1 MSNRKTESLVE
12 EALLQMKSIEE
23 AISENAKGILAST
36 MKEEIG
42 ELVRESILG
51 SKRSL
56 REQAQG
62 GEEPQEPEQEGEEE
76 VSAEEEVVTQQP
88 EVGADNGEGAMPPS
102 GEELPPL
109 DMSNA
114 SMPELMKVFKAMGD
128 EDGFIIKKD
137 GDYVHL
143 KDGKANTEYL
153 ISLAAEEPEQ
163 PMEQPIE
170 QMAENT
176 TYELVFEDDSMM
188 GGMSELDYSEG
199 MGHMDEDMY
208 EMDYKEGMGHMD
220 EMYEDMDEDMHEM
233 DYKEGMGHM
242 DEDMY
247 EMDYKEGMG
256 HMDEMDYSEGMG
268 HMDEMYEDMDED
280 MHEMDDQVYEIDQ
293 ESLENVV
300 EAFKA
305 KGKIGKLKTKIYP
318 SKLKHGVTETGE
330 DEISDGW
337 MSEEEDDDAETAE
350 AARTYGNG
358 SKKGRGLRKAIT
370 PNRNLTYESHEFETL
385 KEKNEEYR
393 KALDFFR
400 NKLNEVAIFNSN
412 LAYATRLFTEH
423 STTKQEKINI
433 LRRFD
438 NVDSLKES
446 KTLYKSIKEEL
457 GDTPNSVVTESITQ
471 KVIKTPSN
479 GSSSNLIESKAYENP
494 QFMRMKDL
502 MSKIK

>member
-56 REQAQG
+56 REQSQG

-88 EVGADNGEGAMPPS
+88 KVGADNGKGAMPPS

-199 MGHMDEDMY
+199 MEY
-208 EMDYKEGMGHMD
+208 
-220 EMYEDMDEDMHEM
+220 
-233 DYKEGMGHM
+233 
-242 DEDMY
+242 
-247 EMDYKEGMG
+247 
-256 HMDEMDYSEGMG
+256 MDEMDYSEGMG
-268 HMDEMYEDMDED
+268 HMDEMYEDM
-280 MHEMDDQVYEIDQ
+280 Y
-293 ESLENVV
+293 
-300 EAFKA
+300 
-305 KGKIGKLKTKIYP
+305 
-318 SKLKHGVTETGE
+318 
-330 DEISDGW
+330 
-337 MSEEEDDDAETAE
+337 
-350 AARTYGNG
+350 
-358 SKKGRGLRKAIT
+358 
-370 PNRNLTYESHEFETL
+370 
-385 KEKNEEYR
+385 
-393 KALDFFR
+393 
-400 NKLNEVAIFNSN
+400 
-412 LAYATRLFTEH
+412 
-423 STTKQEKINI
+423 
-433 LRRFD
+433 
-438 NVDSLKES
+438 
-446 KTLYKSIKEEL
+446 
-457 GDTPNSVVTESITQ
+457 
-471 KVIKTPSN
+471 
-479 GSSSNLIESKAYENP
+479 
-494 QFMRMKDL
+494 
-502 MSKIK
+502 

>member
-208 EMDYKEGMGHMD
+208 EMDYNEGMHHMDEDMYEGMGHMDEMDYNEGMGHMD
-220 EMYEDMDEDMHEM
+220 EMYEDMDEGMH
-233 DYKEGMGHM
+233 HM

-247 EMDYKEGMG
+247 
-256 HMDEMDYSEGMG
+256 
-268 HMDEMYEDMDED
+268 
-280 MHEMDDQVYEIDQ
+280 EMDDQVYEIDQ

-337 MSEEEDDDAETAE
+337 MEEEEDDDVETAE

>member
-56 REQAQG
+56 SEQAQG

-188 GGMSELDYSEG
+188 GGMSELDYNEG

-208 EMDYKEGMGHMD
+208 EMDYNEGMGHMDEDMYEGMGHMDEMYEGMGHMD
-220 EMYEDMDEDMHEM
+220 EMYEDMDEM
-233 DYKEGMGHM
+233 DYNEGMGHM
-242 DEDMY
+242 DENMY
-247 EMDYKEGMG
+247 
-256 HMDEMDYSEGMG
+256 
-268 HMDEMYEDMDED
+268 
-280 MHEMDDQVYEIDQ
+280 EMDDQVYEIDQ

-337 MSEEEDDDAETAE
+337 MEEEEDDDVETAE

-370 PNRNLTYESHEFETL
+370 PNRNLTFESHEFETL

-446 KTLYKSIKEEL
+446 KTLYKTIKEEL

>member
-56 REQAQG
+56 SEQAQG

-188 GGMSELDYSEG
+188 GGMSELDYNEG

-208 EMDYKEGMGHMD
+208 EMDYNEGMGHMDEDMYEGMGHMDEDMYEGMGHMD
-220 EMYEDMDEDMHEM
+220 EMYEDMDEM
-233 DYKEGMGHM
+233 DYNEGMGHM
-242 DEDMY
+242 DENMY
-247 EMDYKEGMG
+247 
-256 HMDEMDYSEGMG
+256 
-268 HMDEMYEDMDED
+268 
-280 MHEMDDQVYEIDQ
+280 EMDDQVYEIDQ

-337 MSEEEDDDAETAE
+337 MEEEEDDDVETAE

-370 PNRNLTYESHEFETL
+370 PNRNLTFESHEFETL

-446 KTLYKSIKEEL
+446 KTLYKTIKEEL

>member
-56 REQAQG
+56 SEQAQG

-188 GGMSELDYSEG
+188 GGMSELDYNEG

-208 EMDYKEGMGHMD
+208 EMDYNEGMGHMDEDMYEGMGHMD
-220 EMYEDMDEDMHEM
+220 EMYEDMDEM
-233 DYKEGMGHM
+233 DYN
-242 DEDMY
+242 
-247 EMDYKEGMG
+247 
-256 HMDEMDYSEGMG
+256 EGMG
-268 HMDEMYEDMDED
+268 HMDEMYEDMDYNEGMGHMDED
-280 MHEMDDQVYEIDQ
+280 MYEMDDQVYEIDQ

-337 MSEEEDDDAETAE
+337 MEEEEDDEVETAE

-370 PNRNLTYESHEFETL
+370 PNRNLTFESHEFETL

-457 GDTPNSVVTESITQ
+457 GDTPNSIVTESITQ

-502 MSKIK
+502 MNKIK

>member
-88 EVGADNGEGAMPPS
+88 EVGADNGKGAMPPS

-188 GGMSELDYSEG
+188 GGMSELDYN
-199 MGHMDEDMY
+199 
-208 EMDYKEGMGHMD
+208 EGMGHMD
-220 EMYEDMDEDMHEM
+220 EMYEDMD
-233 DYKEGMGHM
+233 YN
-242 DEDMY
+242 
-247 EMDYKEGMG
+247 
-256 HMDEMDYSEGMG
+256 EGMG
-268 HMDEMYEDMDED
+268 HMDEMYEDMDYNEGMGHMDEMYED
-280 MHEMDDQVYEIDQ
+280 MYEMDYNEGMGHMDEDMYEMDDQVYEIDQ

-337 MSEEEDDDAETAE
+337 MDEEEDDDVETAE

-370 PNRNLTYESHEFETL
+370 PNRNLTFESHEFETL

-457 GDTPNSVVTESITQ
+457 GDTPNSIVTESITQ

-502 MSKIK
+502 MNKIK

>member
-1 MSNRKTESLVE
+1 
-12 EALLQMKSIEE
+12 
-23 AISENAKGILAST
+23 
-36 MKEEIG
+36 
-42 ELVRESILG
+42 
-51 SKRSL
+51 
-56 REQAQG
+56 
-62 GEEPQEPEQEGEEE
+62 
-76 VSAEEEVVTQQP
+76 
-88 EVGADNGEGAMPPS
+88 
-102 GEELPPL
+102 
-109 DMSNA
+109 
-114 SMPELMKVFKAMGD
+114 
-128 EDGFIIKKD
+128 
-137 GDYVHL
+137 
-143 KDGKANTEYL
+143 
-153 ISLAAEEPEQ
+153 
-163 PMEQPIE
+163 
-170 QMAENT
+170 
-176 TYELVFEDDSMM
+176 
-188 GGMSELDYSEG
+188 
-199 MGHMDEDMY
+199 
-208 EMDYKEGMGHMD
+208 MD
-220 EMYEDMDEDMHEM
+220 EMYEDM
-233 DYKEGMGHM
+233 Y
-242 DEDMY
+242 
-247 EMDYKEGMG
+247 
-256 HMDEMDYSEGMG
+256 
-268 HMDEMYEDMDED
+268 
-280 MHEMDDQVYEIDQ
+280 EMDDQVYEIDQ

-318 SKLKHGVTETGE
+318 SKLKHGVTETDE

-337 MSEEEDDDAETAE
+337 MDEEEDDDVETAE

-370 PNRNLTYESHEFETL
+370 PNRNLTFESHEFETL

-446 KTLYKSIKEEL
+446 KTLYKTIKEEL

-502 MSKIK
+502 MNKIK

>member
-56 REQAQG
+56 SEQAQG
-62 GEEPQEPEQEGEEE
+62 GEEPQEPEQEDEEE

-188 GGMSELDYSEG
+188 GGMSELDYNEG

-208 EMDYKEGMGHMD
+208 EGMGHMD
-220 EMYEDMDEDMHEM
+220 EMYEDMDEM
-233 DYKEGMGHM
+233 DYNEGMGHM
-242 DEDMY
+242 DENMY
-247 EMDYKEGMG
+247 
-256 HMDEMDYSEGMG
+256 
-268 HMDEMYEDMDED
+268 
-280 MHEMDDQVYEIDQ
+280 EMDDQVYEIDQ

-337 MSEEEDDDAETAE
+337 MDEEEDDDVETAE

-370 PNRNLTYESHEFETL
+370 PNRNLTFESHEFETL

-446 KTLYKSIKEEL
+446 KTLYKTIKEEL

>member
-199 MGHMDEDMY
+199 MGHMDEMYEDMD
-208 EMDYKEGMGHMD
+208 EMDYNEGMGHMDEDMYEGMGHMD
-220 EMYEDMDEDMHEM
+220 EMYEDMDEM
-233 DYKEGMGHM
+233 DYNEGMGHM
-242 DEDMY
+242 D
-247 EMDYKEGMG
+247 
-256 HMDEMDYSEGMG
+256 
-268 HMDEMYEDMDED
+268 
-280 MHEMDDQVYEIDQ
+280 
-293 ESLENVV
+293 
-300 EAFKA
+300 
-305 KGKIGKLKTKIYP
+305 
-318 SKLKHGVTETGE
+318 
-330 DEISDGW
+330 
-337 MSEEEDDDAETAE
+337 
-350 AARTYGNG
+350 G
-358 SKKGRGLRKAIT
+358 SKCMKTWMKVWVIWTKTCTKWTTKFMKSTKNHWKMLLKLLKR
-370 PNRNLTYESHEFETL
+370 
-385 KEKNEEYR
+385 KEKSEN
-393 KALDFFR
+393 L
-400 NKLNEVAIFNSN
+400 KLRF
-412 LAYATRLFTEH
+412 
-423 STTKQEKINI
+423 I
-433 LRRFD
+433 LQ
-438 NVDSLKES
+438 N
-446 KTLYKSIKEEL
+446 
-457 GDTPNSVVTESITQ
+457 
-471 KVIKTPSN
+471 
-479 GSSSNLIESKAYENP
+479 
-494 QFMRMKDL
+494 
-502 MSKIK
+502 

>member
-56 REQAQG
+56 REQSQG

-76 VSAEEEVVTQQP
+76 VSAEEKVVTQQP

-188 GGMSELDYSEG
+188 GGMSELDYNEGMGHMDEMYEDMYEMDYNEG

-208 EMDYKEGMGHMD
+208 EGMGHMDEMYEDMDEMDYNEGMGHMD
-220 EMYEDMDEDMHEM
+220 EMYEDMDEDMS
-233 DYKEGMGHM
+233 YM
-242 DEDMY
+242 DENMY
-247 EMDYKEGMG
+247 
-256 HMDEMDYSEGMG
+256 
-268 HMDEMYEDMDED
+268 
-280 MHEMDDQVYEIDQ
+280 EMDDQVYEIDQ

-318 SKLKHGVTETGE
+318 SKLKHGVTETDE

-337 MSEEEDDDAETAE
+337 MDEEEDDDVETAE

-370 PNRNLTYESHEFETL
+370 PNRNLTFESHEFETL

-457 GDTPNSVVTESITQ
+457 GDTPNSIVTESITQ

-502 MSKIK
+502 MNKIK

>member
-199 MGHMDEDMY
+199 MGHMDEMYEDMDEMDYNEGMGHMDEDMY
-208 EMDYKEGMGHMD
+208 EGMGHMDEMDYNEGMGHMD
-220 EMYEDMDEDMHEM
+220 EMYEDMDE
-233 DYKEGMGHM
+233 GMGHM

-247 EMDYKEGMG
+247 
-256 HMDEMDYSEGMG
+256 
-268 HMDEMYEDMDED
+268 
-280 MHEMDDQVYEIDQ
+280 EMDDQVYEIDQ

-337 MSEEEDDDAETAE
+337 MEEEEDDDVETAE

-446 KTLYKSIKEEL
+446 KTLYKTIKEEL

>member
-88 EVGADNGEGAMPPS
+88 EVGADNGKGAMPPS

-188 GGMSELDYSEG
+188 GGMSELDYN
-199 MGHMDEDMY
+199 
-208 EMDYKEGMGHMD
+208 EGMGHMD
-220 EMYEDMDEDMHEM
+220 EMYEDMD
-233 DYKEGMGHM
+233 YN
-242 DEDMY
+242 
-247 EMDYKEGMG
+247 
-256 HMDEMDYSEGMG
+256 EGMG
-268 HMDEMYEDMDED
+268 HMDEMYEDMYEMDYNEGMGHMDED
-280 MHEMDDQVYEIDQ
+280 MYEMDDQVYEIDQ

-337 MSEEEDDDAETAE
+337 MDEEEDDDVETAE

-370 PNRNLTYESHEFETL
+370 PNRNLTFESHEFETL

-457 GDTPNSVVTESITQ
+457 GDTPNSIVTESITQ

-502 MSKIK
+502 MNKIK

>member
-88 EVGADNGEGAMPPS
+88 EVGADNGKGAMPPS

-188 GGMSELDYSEG
+188 GGMSELDYN
-199 MGHMDEDMY
+199 
-208 EMDYKEGMGHMD
+208 EGMGHMD
-220 EMYEDMDEDMHEM
+220 EMYEDMYEM
-233 DYKEGMGHM
+233 DYNEGMGHM

-247 EMDYKEGMG
+247 
-256 HMDEMDYSEGMG
+256 EGMG
-268 HMDEMYEDMDED
+268 HMDEMYEDMY
-280 MHEMDDQVYEIDQ
+280 EMDDQVYEIDQ

-318 SKLKHGVTETGE
+318 SKLKHGVTETDE

-337 MSEEEDDDAETAE
+337 MDEEEGDDVETAE

-370 PNRNLTYESHEFETL
+370 PNRNLTFESHEFETL

-457 GDTPNSVVTESITQ
+457 GDTPNSIVTESITQ

-502 MSKIK
+502 MSKMK

>member
-56 REQAQG
+56 KEQAQG

-88 EVGADNGEGAMPPS
+88 EAGADNGEGAMPPA
-102 GEELPPL
+102 EQELPPL

-153 ISLAAEEPEQ
+153 ISLAAEEPEP

-188 GGMSELDYSEG
+188 GGMSELDYNEG
-199 MGHMDEDMY
+199 MDHMDEDMY
-208 EMDYKEGMGHMD
+208 EMDYNEGMGHMD
-220 EMYEDMDEDMHEM
+220 
-233 DYKEGMGHM
+233 
-242 DEDMY
+242 
-247 EMDYKEGMG
+247 
-256 HMDEMDYSEGMG
+256 
-268 HMDEMYEDMDED
+268 
-280 MHEMDDQVYEIDQ
+280 EMDDQVYEIDQ

-318 SKLKHGVTETGE
+318 SKLKHGVTETDE

-337 MSEEEDDDAETAE
+337 MDEEEDDDAETAE

-446 KTLYKSIKEEL
+446 KSLYKTIKEEL
-457 GDTPNSVVTESITQ
+457 GDTPNSVMTESITQ

-479 GSSSNLIESKAYENP
+479 GSASNLIESKAYENP

-502 MSKIK
+502 MNKIK